1 MVYLINGLTFAMM
14 LFILSS
20 GLNIILG
27 FLGVINFAHGALFI
41 LGAYVT
47 YTVTKLFDNYW
58 LALLVAPLA
67 TGAFGFVTEL
77 FFCAIC
83 TKGTTSIPY
92 C

>member
-14 LFILSS
+14 LFILSA

-27 FLGVINFAHGALFI
+27 FLGVVNFAHGALFI
-41 LGAYVT
+41 LGAYVA
-47 YTVTKLFDNYW
+47 YTVASACGNYW
-58 LALLVAPLA
+58 PAFFIAPLA
-67 TGAFGFVTEL
+67 TGAFGFVIEF

-83 TKGTTSIPY
+83 TNATTSIPS